1 MKIYGK
7 TDVGRLRETNQD
19 TFAYGEPF
27 ENGYFAIICDGMG
40 GQNGGNIASEM
51 AREKIVNALLR
62 QLRKDL
68 DEKSVRNILLSAFN
82 AANQTIYQK
91 ALSNSKLSGMGT
103 TAVASVIL
111 QDRLFVAHVGDSR
124 AYLFASG
131 IFTRLTRDHSVVEML
146 FNKGKISKDE
156 LKCHP
161 RKNEI
166 TRAVGVLP
174 EVSVDFT
181 TESFRKGD
189 KLLLCSDG
197 LTGACDD
204 EQISQILEGNDSAR
218 ASERLITLA
227 NSYGGTDN
235 ITVVVIEND

>member
-7 TDVGRLRETNQD
+7 TDVGKLRETNQD

-27 ENGYFAIICDGMG
+27 ENGYFAIVCDGMG
-40 GQNGGNIASEM
+40 GQNAGNIASEM
-51 AREKIVNALLR
+51 AREQITNTLLR
-62 QLRKDL
+62 QLKIGL
-68 DEKSVRNILLSAFN
+68 DEKSVRNILLSAFS
-82 AANQTIYQK
+82 AANQTVYQK
-91 ALSNSKLSGMGT
+91 ACSDSKLSGMGT
-103 TAVASVIL
+103 TAVATVIL

-124 AYLFASG
+124 AYLLASG
-131 IFTRLTRDHSVVEML
+131 VFTRLTQDHSVVEML

-156 LKCHP
+156 LKSHP
-161 RKNEI
+161 RRNEI
-166 TRAVGVLP
+166 TRAIGVLP

-197 LTGACDD
+197 LTGVCDD
-204 EQISQILEGNDSAR
+204 EQISQILEDNDSAR

-235 ITVVVIEND
+235 ITAIVIEND